1 MHNQFI
7 TQKHPRSPP
16 WQRSDSALSRFLP
29 PSLHLLHSLKIRT
42 MIHSQ
47 KTNRHAINFRLLHLA
62 EASLCSHLSL
72 RCRLCFYPLPPLL
85 SISAFV
91 SITKRQRWFVN
102 CFFFLCSLFC
112 CWNPSLSVCLQQD
125 QRIGWRSRR
134 RRPPNSSWHQLR
146 PPETAFEQFI
156 FCFVSLSP
164 SLVSPLSPCSVFS
177 YIVSG
182 CSQRFQL
189 LK

>member
-1 MHNQFI
+1 
-7 TQKHPRSPP
+7 
-16 WQRSDSALSRFLP
+16 
-29 PSLHLLHSLKIRT
+29 
-42 MIHSQ
+42 MINF
-47 KTNRHAINFRLLHLA
+47 KNANRCAINFRLLHLV
-62 EASLCSHLSL
+62 EASPCSHLSL
-72 RCRLCFYPLPPLL
+72 RCRLSFFPLPPVL

-91 SITKRQRWFVN
+91 STNQPQSWFVN
-102 CFFFLCSLFC
+102 CFVFCSLFC

-146 PPETAFEQFI
+146 PPETAFKQFT

-164 SLVSPLSPCSVFS
+164 SLVSPLSHLSVFS
-177 YIVSG
+177 YIASG
-182 CSQRFQL
+182 CSQRFRL